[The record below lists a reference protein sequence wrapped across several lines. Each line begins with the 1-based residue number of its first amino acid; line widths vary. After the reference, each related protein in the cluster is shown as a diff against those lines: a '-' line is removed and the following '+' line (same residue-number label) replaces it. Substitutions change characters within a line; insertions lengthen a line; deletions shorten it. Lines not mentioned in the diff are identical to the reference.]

1 MKERKLQIT
10 GESLS
15 DFGFGNV
22 LKYNTKSTLHER
34 KTDKLDFT
42 KIKKFC
48 SLKGIVKRIE
58 TCPEQEQTFA
68 KHISDKGL
76 VFKIYQ
82 YKELLK

>member
-10 GESLS
+10 GASLECLS

-22 LKYNTKSTLHER
+22 LKYNTKCTLHER

-48 SLKGIVKRIE
+48 SLKG
-58 TCPEQEQTFA
+58 TA
-68 KHISDKGL
+68 
-76 VFKIYQ
+76 
-82 YKELLK
+82 